1 MNTVLMLMLMLWFV
15 VFAYAASVGFRGTAT
30 HPDYY
35 GARVSDAVKSTPR
48 LRARANRSV
57 GIWCTVSSM
66 MAVVPIVWIGSDFHR
81 ERTTWELA
89 GLAAYVVVVVVVVGG
104 YPLEKIK
111 KS

>member
-1 MNTVLMLMLMLWFV
+1 MNTVPILMLMLWFV
-15 VFAYAASVGFRGTAT
+15 ALTYAASVGFRGRAT

-57 GIWCTVSSM
+57 GIWCTVSSV

-89 GLAAYVVVVVVVVGG
+89 GLAAYVFVVVVVGG